1 MGLVLRRNL
10 NRPLTAVEV
19 DSNFE
24 FLNITRWVQKS
35 YLKDQFVYHLDSTT
49 GNNVLYVCLADHD
62 MTAYMSGFAITGY
75 VNGTLTNLWT
85 QIGGSGSGGGGGTVR
100 IQSTTGTTIGT
111 GIAASVYGGINYDT
125 YGDPIQIFKRIQSLN
140 SDLKVTYDGEAIY
153 LNVTGTTSSLQP
165 TGNHITM
172 TPVTCNGGGDGS
184 ILIYAT
190 GGTNSRQFSINGVSW
205 YPTTYTTGTSYLFS
219 GLAAGNYTATVRDEV
234 LGQIISV
241 PTTVTQPTAVSY
253 TPSITKETVSGI
265 TYNGAVTITPNGAIG
280 APYTISFNGGS
291 YSSTTTYS
299 GLHTGNYLVSVK
311 DKNGCTT
318 SNTITIGYMYQPI
331 ALISVTQTNAT
342 CPGGSGTATI
352 NILNGV
358 PGTYQYRI
366 DGGSYT
372 SPGTATSYSV
382 SASTGVH
389 TLYAKDSTGKI
400 VSGTTASITAPTAM
414 SISSVIATSSDCSN
428 SYNSGTNTAT
438 LAVTV
443 TNANLNTG
451 TYPQIAITING
462 SLYTTV
468 SMASAGG
475 STYTYTQPFPSN
487 GSYTVSFTVTDTCTT
502 ISSSTY
508 TLHNWSA
515 ISATTPSGTAPTC
528 VGGSWVYTT
537 TLSGGSG
544 SYQYSLDGTTYSS
557 TTSSASIVVPA
568 SGTWGASTK
577 IIYFRDA
584 NMTSCTPITKTVNNP
599 GMFAISSV
607 TTGTFSNPVCNGSN
621 NGFIHLNIGTNS
633 GLGDGSSTF
642 EYRLISGTTLPLTTT
657 GSTYSPSFS
666 QSAGY
671 TQNVL
676 RAGYYNFAVNVVGS
690 RSCGVTYQLAT
701 PKQLT
706 QPPQVTY
713 SVTGSTNPT
722 ACGTSD
728 GKLFLHATGGTS
740 NTYKVSIYNNSG
752 TQVGTTKVYTADST
766 NKIIVTGLT
775 GTGGLN
781 YTVKVGDG
789 VLVCG
794 GSPNSIAYLLTAPS
808 APTGTG
814 SYTAPLCSTG
824 NATVTLNVTS
834 GAGLYQYTK
843 DAGATWYPT
852 TGATTALSYSFN
864 ITPFGGVDTTHFFI
878 KNGSCTSSVISVTAT
893 PTPAAIAFA
902 SAPTTTNA
910 SAFGVSDGTMTI
922 SPYGGTAPYY
932 VTWIPTT
939 GGTLNT
945 STSFSSTTTITSLAA
960 DTYTVT
966 LYDSHACTPATATVT
981 IGIAPPHNMLYYFR
995 YRTISPTNASPNIYN
1010 SFMGYNNLCNSSD
1023 LYYSS
1028 TGLVS
1033 FSTVITY
1040 YKNNASALFGGG
1052 SIDLT
1057 ALGLTSGAWGG
1068 TTTPVN
1074 INFNAN
1080 AVSNLASFTTACFG
1094 ILVPSSYP
1102 ILNSTHLYDV
1112 SSYGIAINAYAV
1124 YPNSAGL
1131 TSPTNVTIGGINY
1144 YLYSIY
1150 STTSPTSALKQFKIT

>member
-85 QIGGSGSGGGGGTVR
+85 QIGGSGSGGGGTVR

-557 TTSSASIVVPA
+557 TTSLASIVVPA

-584 NMTSCTPITKTVNNP
+584 NMTSCTSITKTVNNP

-607 TTGTFSNPVCNGSN
+607 TTGTISNPICNGSN
-621 NGFIHLNIGTNS
+621 NGFIHLNIGANS

-671 TQNVL
+671 TQNLL

-690 RSCGVTYQLAT
+690 RSCGTTYKLAT
-701 PKQLT
+701 PQQLT

-722 ACGTSD
+722 ACGVSD

-752 TQVGTTKVYTADST
+752 TQVGITKVYTADST

-775 GTGGLN
+775 STGGAN

-789 VLVCG
+789 VLSCT
-794 GSPNSIAYLLTAPS
+794 GSPNSITYSLTAPL

-824 NATVTLNVTS
+824 SATVTLNVTS

-852 TGATTALSYSFN
+852 TGATTALSYTFN

-878 KNGSCTSSVISVTAT
+878 KNGSCTSSAISVTAT

-939 GGTLNT
+939 GGTAT
-945 STSFSSTTTITSLAA
+945 PSTSFSSTTTITSLAA
-960 DTYTVT
+960 NTYTVT
-966 LYDSHACTPATATVT
+966 LYDSHVCTPATATVT
-981 IGIAPPHNMLYYFR
+981 IGIAPAPDMLYYFR
-995 YRTISPTNASPNIYN
+995 FNFDAGTPTGANPPNKFNTIYAGTGTPSPKYDITNIYN
-1010 SFMGYNNLCNSSD
+1010 NYTVRGTGTPPIPLTTIVS
-1023 LYYSS
+1023 YYIA
-1028 TGLVS
+1028 TG
-1033 FSTVITY
+1033 STV
-1040 YKNNASALFGGG
+1040 GG
-1052 SIDLT
+1052 SINLTT
-1057 ALGLTSGAWGG
+1057 ALASSGG
-1068 TTTPVN
+1068 
-1074 INFNAN
+1074 NFSSSNVLLLSPPT
-1080 AVSNLASFTTACFG
+1080 VSWSNNLAIMVPQTPYNSLISEPMTYATSLSGSETSISCVSRISVTYNGVLYWLYTYFTSTQVAGSTAY
-1094 ILVPSSYP
+1094 IR
-1102 ILNSTHLYDV
+1102 I
-1112 SSYGIAINAYAV
+1112 
-1124 YPNSAGL
+1124 
-1131 TSPTNVTIGGINY
+1131 
-1144 YLYSIY
+1144 
-1150 STTSPTSALKQFKIT
+1150 K